1 MKALGVIPVRMESTR
16 FPGKPLAV
24 FFGKTMIEHTYAAV
38 RSSKL
43 LSKVVVA
50 SDSERLLRVIK
61 EVGGDTV
68 LTGACNTGTDR
79 VVQALHLM
87 DPKEMSGFD
96 VVVNVQGD
104 EPGVD
109 PRHID
114 KCIEALRGAGPNS
127 VMSTLATPLYD
138 EQGAHSR
145 NVVKC
150 VADCNSN
157 ALYFSR
163 ALIPH
168 SKSGKFDP
176 DSTSYLRH
184 VGIYAFRKNFLFEFP
199 MLSRSSLEESEDL
212 EQLRVLYSGYQIK
225 LVTVNSTLPG
235 VDSPTDLA
243 SLMALWPKRA

>member
-1 MKALGVIPVRMESTR
+1 MECINIVVLNFNYTMKALGVIPVRMESTR

-150 VADCNSN
+150 VADCNRCASIK
-157 ALYFSR
+157 R
-163 ALIPH
+163 I
-168 SKSGKFDP
+168 K
-176 DSTSYLRH
+176 DSLLCVCTATL
-184 VGIYAFRKNFLFEFP
+184 AMPFT
-199 MLSRSSLEESEDL
+199 SLE
-212 EQLRVLYSGYQIK
+212 
-225 LVTVNSTLPG
+225 P
-235 VDSPTDLA
+235 
-243 SLMALWPKRA
+243 